1 MIKRAPTTPA
11 RPEDLDDPRGDSAQ
25 GPRRR
30 ARLAAQ
36 LSVVNH
42 EDVLSAYPQSG
53 ALADEGRPKNAA
65 VQEDGRRDGA
75 VDVHLVVEPSVG
87 LNFEQ
92 HGRKGDRYRSGREHD
107 LAKEIQRLRRAA
119 CGNQPHVPHDEL
131 LGIEVDGSDVK
142 PPAAIV
148 RVRPANPGRTNVTN

>member
-11 RPEDLDDPRGDSAQ
+11 RPEASMTRAVI
-25 GPRRR
+25 PRRDR
-30 ARLAAQ
+30 GVGARLAAQ

-42 EDVLSAYPQSG
+42 EDVLAACPQSG

-65 VQEDGRRDGA
+65 VQEDGCRDGA

-92 HGRKGDRYRSGREHD
+92 HGRKGDR
-107 LAKEIQRLRRAA
+107 
-119 CGNQPHVPHDEL
+119 
-131 LGIEVDGSDVK
+131 
-142 PPAAIV
+142 
-148 RVRPANPGRTNVTN
+148 